1 MNIESIKKRLLV
13 KYPFFESVVA
23 NSNFIAEPAV
33 GTARTDRKKIFIIIL
48 ILLRLLQM
56 INKHLFLHMKYVI

>member
-13 KYPFFESVVA
+13 KYSFFESVVA

-33 GTARTDRKKIFIIIL
+33 GTARTDRKKY
-48 ILLRLLQM
+48 LL
-56 INKHLFLHMKYVI
+56 